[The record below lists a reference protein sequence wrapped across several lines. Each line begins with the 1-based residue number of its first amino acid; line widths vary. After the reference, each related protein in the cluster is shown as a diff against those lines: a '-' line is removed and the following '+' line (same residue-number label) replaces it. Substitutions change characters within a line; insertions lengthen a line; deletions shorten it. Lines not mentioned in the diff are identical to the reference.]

1 MNQKRLS
8 RRSFLKSSVAV
19 AAFVSSGSLAYSSES
34 AQVFNNAPVS
44 PLKIPG
50 WRRGHLHQHS
60 FWSDGSATL
69 EEACSLYR
77 DAGYE
82 FVIPS
87 DHGRFQADTDKWFTL
102 EGGKKAAF
110 ERGQERYKF
119 PMETKEEDGK
129 LQLCMR
135 NFDEIS
141 ALLNQED
148 RFLLIPGHEL
158 TTHGADG
165 VQVHSNLINSRE
177 EVTQELVDKLEGQAP
192 AMFMSRP
199 ITGDKTTPRC
209 SGYEAVGWSLQAHK
223 EMIGNRPKDEVVVMF
238 NHPDWIWYDLQ
249 PEWLCEQPEIR
260 FFELVNCG
268 PNLPVRPDFWTME
281 KYWDIINAFRAD
293 RNQPLIMA
301 TATDDTHNYQ
311 RFYNDFETA
320 AGGSVMVRCDSLDA
334 VDLMRAMN
342 RGDFYAAVG
351 VWLDDIQFDKSTG
364 TLAVDV
370 HAEQDVNYKID
381 FIGTR
386 RGFDKAFTTI
396 DSPKEGKFPARK
408 INTYSESV
416 GEIFK
421 TVEGTHAEY
430 TMTDDDLYV
439 RARITAMIPARCT
452 MRGKPEHPS
461 AWTQPVQK

>member
-1 MNQKRLS
+1 MNKNRFS
-8 RRSFLKSSVAV
+8 RRDFLKSSAVV
-19 AAFVSSGSLAYSSES
+19 AAFVSSGSLAYSSQTKGE
-34 AQVFNNAPVS
+34 FNNAPVS
-44 PLKIPG
+44 PLKMPG

-102 EGGKKAAF
+102 EGNKKAAF
-110 ERGQERYKF
+110 ERGQGRYHF
-119 PMETKEEDGK
+119 PMETKEEGGK
-129 LQLCMR
+129 LQLRMR
-135 NFDEIS
+135 NFDELS
-141 ALLNQED
+141 AMLNQED
-148 RFLLIPGHEL
+148 RFQLIPGHEL

-165 VQVHSNLINSRE
+165 VQVHSNIINSRA
-177 EVTQELVDKLEGQAP
+177 EVTQEIVDSLDGQAP
-192 AMFMSRP
+192 SMYMSRK
-199 ITGDKTTPRC
+199 IVGDKMSPHC
-209 SGYEAVGWSLQAHK
+209 SGHEAVSWSLRALKMMRGSQT
-223 EMIGNRPKDEVVVMF
+223 EDECLFMF

-249 PEWLCEQPEIR
+249 PEWLCELPEIR

-268 PNLPVRPDFWTME
+268 PNLPTRPDFWTME

-311 RFYNDFETA
+311 RFYTDFDTA
-320 AGGSVMVRCDSLDA
+320 AGGSVMVRCETLNA
-334 VDLMRAMN
+334 VDLIKAMN

-351 VWLDDIQFDKSTG
+351 VWLNDVQFDKSTG

-370 HAEQDVNYKID
+370 HAEKDVNYKID

-386 RGFDKAFTTI
+386 RGFDKVFKTI
-396 DSPKEGKFPARK
+396 DSPRDGKFPARK
-408 INTYSESV
+408 INSYSESV
-416 GEIFK
+416 GETFK

-439 RARITAMIPARCT
+439 RARITALIPARCT

-461 AWTQPVQK
+461 AWTQAYQR